1 MSTLVLSRDV
11 DVALPADRL
20 AELVLDWRRD
30 PLWRAQV
37 RSFTATPDSRAVPG
51 QRLVEELAFAGLTFR
66 TTTVVDR
73 AEPLVASYAG
83 QSRSVR
89 VRGHRVVTP
98 VSSTTSRVRLHTE
111 IELLGALRLLQP
123 LLAPSYRRTD
133 AADAARLAEVAV
145 EITRRVG
152 AA

>member
-11 DVALPADRL
+11 DVALPAHRL
-20 AELVLDWRRD
+20 AAVVLDWRRD

-37 RSFTATPDSRAVPG
+37 RSFAASPDSRAVTG
-51 QRLVEELAFAGLTFR
+51 QQLVEELVFAGLTFR

-73 AEPLVASYAG
+73 AEPLAASYAG

-133 AADAARLAEVAV
+133 AADAAHLAEIAV
-145 EITRRVG
+145 EAANRVG